1 MPTELL
7 PERYNLY
14 GNSSDFKLNI
24 CKKKKWYFDTRWC
37 ASFAWEELL
46 AHSTGI
52 FLLIKNFMIPKK
64 NIFASCAFYYIVPIK
79 AEKNNR
85 ITLSEKNHTDSLI
98 YLFCFI
104 WWWSWWYYIS
114 FIICYIIIDVV
125 LQYLLHCILYLL
137 IYLNRFLESSLLLL
151 LMMISFYLIVCHW
164 FACFWFVE
172 FVLLTMIFYSIL
184 LKLGMIL
191 PSHVIFFIKELGWY
205 WPGMWSASGTW
216 RVVWN
221 MAGWPLLVDI

>member
-1 MPTELL
+1 MGLRPTRSPKYISNTQCTKTAVL
-7 PERYNLY
+7 
-14 GNSSDFKLNI
+14 GI
-24 CKKKKWYFDTRWC
+24 QWYFDTRWC
-37 ASFAWEELL
+37 ASFAWEEWL
-46 AHSTGI
+46 AHCTGI
-52 FLLIKNFMIPKK
+52 FLLTTKK
-64 NIFASCAFYYIVPIK
+64 FISPRQNVFASCVFYYIVPIK

-164 FACFWFVE
+164 FACFWFVD
-172 FVLLTMIFYSIL
+172 FMLLTMIFYLIFNTWDDIAQLCDSFIK
-184 LKLGMIL
+184 KLGL
-191 PSHVIFFIKELGWY
+191 H